1 MRPILP
7 RRKTIVKISIEDL
20 TIICS
25 SVILPV
31 MSHRP
36 FKDRVYHEFAR
47 IGQALASEKRL
58 EILDLLAQSPRHV
71 DALAAETEQSVA
83 NVSQHLQ
90 VLRGAHLVDS
100 DRSGTRVVYRLADPS
115 VLRLWLTLR
124 GVAETQL
131 ADVDAITREFLGDRA
146 GAPVSRTGLEEKLVR
161 EEVFLIDVRP
171 SIEYESGHLPGAV
184 RMPIEELPERL
195 DEIPRDRPV
204 IAYCRGEYCLF
215 ADEAVALLRRHG
227 IEAERLEGGW
237 PEWLAEGRE
246 VVREA
251 ATSGN
256 RA

>member
-1 MRPILP
+1 
-7 RRKTIVKISIEDL
+7 
-20 TIICS
+20 
-25 SVILPV
+25 

-71 DALAAETEQSVA
+71 DALAVETEQSVA

-131 ADVDAITREFLGDRA
+131 ADVDAITRQFLGDRA
-146 GAPVSRTGLEEKLVR
+146 GAPVSRTGLEEKLAR

-184 RMPIEELPERL
+184 PMPIEELSERL

>member
-1 MRPILP
+1 MG
-7 RRKTIVKISIEDL
+7 
-20 TIICS
+20 
-25 SVILPV
+25 
-31 MSHRP
+31 HRP
-36 FKDRVYHEFAR
+36 FKDRIYAQFAR
-47 IGQALASEKRL
+47 IGQGLSSEKRL
-58 EILDLLAQSPRHV
+58 EILDLLAQAPRRV

-90 VLRGAHLVDS
+90 VLRGARLVDS
-100 DRSGTRVVYRLADPS
+100 DRSGTRVLYRLADPA

-131 ADVDAITREFLGDRA
+131 AEVDAITREFLGDRA
-146 GAPVSRTGLEEKLVR
+146 GALVTRSDLEEKLTR

-171 SIEYESGHLPGAV
+171 SIEYESGHLPGAL
-184 RMPIEELPERL
+184 RMPIEELPGRL

-246 VVREA
+246 VA
-251 ATSGN
+251 KSGN
-256 RA
+256 GAVVRAERDRDGQ

>member
-1 MRPILP
+1 
-7 RRKTIVKISIEDL
+7 
-20 TIICS
+20 
-25 SVILPV
+25 

-131 ADVDAITREFLGDRA
+131 ADVDAITREFLGDRV
-146 GAPVSRTGLEEKLVR
+146 GALVSRTGLEEKLVR

-171 SIEYESGHLPGAV
+171 SVEYESGHLPGAV
-184 RMPIEELPERL
+184 PMPIEELPERL

>member
-1 MRPILP
+1 
-7 RRKTIVKISIEDL
+7 
-20 TIICS
+20 
-25 SVILPV
+25 

-71 DALAAETEQSVA
+71 DALAVETEQSVA

-146 GAPVSRTGLEEKLVR
+146 GAPLSRTGLEEKLVR

-171 SIEYESGHLPGAV
+171 SVEYASGHLPGAV

>member
-1 MRPILP
+1 
-7 RRKTIVKISIEDL
+7 
-20 TIICS
+20 
-25 SVILPV
+25 

-36 FKDRVYHEFAR
+36 FKDRIYAQFAR
-47 IGQALASEKRL
+47 VGQALASEKRL
-58 EILDLLAQSPRHV
+58 EILDLLAQGPRNV
-71 DALAAETEQSVA
+71 DSLAGETEQSVA

-90 VLRGAHLVDS
+90 VLRGARLVDS

-115 VLRLWLTLR
+115 VLRLWLNLR

-131 ADVDAITREFLGDRA
+131 ADVNAITREFLGDRV
-146 GAPVSRTGLEEKLVR
+146 GALVSRTGLEEKLVR

-171 SIEYESGHLPGAV
+171 SIEYQSGHLPGAV
-184 RMPIEELPERL
+184 GMPIEELPERL

-237 PEWLAEGRE
+237 PEWLTEGRE

>member
-1 MRPILP
+1 
-7 RRKTIVKISIEDL
+7 
-20 TIICS
+20 
-25 SVILPV
+25 

-36 FKDRVYHEFAR
+36 FKDRIFAQFAR
-47 IGQALASEKRL
+47 IGQALSSEKRL

-71 DALAAETEQSVA
+71 EALAAETEQSVA

-90 VLRGAHLVDS
+90 VLRGARLVDS
-100 DRSGTRVVYRLADPS
+100 DRSGTRVVYRLADPA

-124 GVAETQL
+124 GVGENQL
-131 ADVDAITREFLGDRA
+131 AEVNAITREFLGDRA
-146 GAPVSRTGLEEKLVR
+146 GALVSRSGLEEKLTR
-161 EEVFLIDVRP
+161 EDVFLIDVRP

-184 RMPIEELPERL
+184 RMPIDELPDRL
-195 DEIPRDRPV
+195 HEIPRDRPV

-246 VVREA
+246 VA
-251 ATSGN
+251 KSGN
-256 RA
+256 GA

>member
-36 FKDRVYHEFAR
+36 FKDRIYSQFAR

-71 DALAAETEQSVA
+71 DALAVETEQSVA

-100 DRSGTRVVYRLADPS
+100 DRSGTRVVYRLGGPPPP
-115 VLRLWLTLR
+115 R
-124 GVAETQL
+124 GRV
-131 ADVDAITREFLGDRA
+131 G
-146 GAPVSRTGLEEKLVR
+146 P
-161 EEVFLIDVRP
+161 
-171 SIEYESGHLPGAV
+171 PG
-184 RMPIEELPERL
+184 
-195 DEIPRDRPV
+195 
-204 IAYCRGEYCLF
+204 G
-215 ADEAVALLRRHG
+215 
-227 IEAERLEGGW
+227 
-237 PEWLAEGRE
+237 
-246 VVREA
+246 
-251 ATSGN
+251 
-256 RA
+256 